1 MEKTISSH
9 ITIKYAFRNSKNE
22 LSRSEGGTGSA
33 VYQSGPE
40 GKLRSKIVEIVN
52 GAREH
57 LCICS
62 FLLSDPEIEKAIIK
76 ASKDRRVR
84 VYLLTAAE
92 TLLDADDEDEQF
104 KQERSKSQKDM
115 LRRFIGKVY
124 LRSAR
129 HYHAK
134 YIIADSVNGMMTTC
148 NFTTKALMENPEFG
162 VLLGQEQCEELRKEF
177 IYQFWECAELESMTL
192 GTMEGVSRES
202 RFQSNVPKG
211 DLRLSFHD
219 EKANSTI
226 LAECLDIIDSAEDSV
241 IATSYG
247 WGNKEIADKLISRAK
262 AGVKVT
268 IVGRNHR
275 GLGQT
280 KHLQKFRD
288 SGCDVLG
295 LPWIHAKC
303 VIGDIQTS
311 SPRIMIMSANLDE
324 YLTSGNSHD
333 IGLVIP
339 PAEASR
345 VKTIVE
351 QWLHSSLQMV
361 PKDELKSVEGE
372 LKVAKEGADP
382 LWQNLTV
389 VNETQID
396 HGTIQA
402 KSAEKAEKTKPQL
415 KVPSQ
420 QGLAYR
426 NVKHTWTVEIP
437 TLAPKAKEEEWAKAP
452 AEDGK
457 GKNKGAKH
465 TERVFVEPDGTR
477 VIGIESIDDADRAA
491 KYLKKAK
498 AKRVVLIS

>member
-1 MEKTISSH
+1 
-9 ITIKYAFRNSKNE
+9 
-22 LSRSEGGTGSA
+22 
-33 VYQSGPE
+33 
-40 GKLRSKIVEIVN
+40 
-52 GAREH
+52 
-57 LCICS
+57 
-62 FLLSDPEIEKAIIK
+62 
-76 ASKDRRVR
+76 
-84 VYLLTAAE
+84 
-92 TLLDADDEDEQF
+92 
-104 KQERSKSQKDM
+104 
-115 LRRFIGKVY
+115 
-124 LRSAR
+124 
-129 HYHAK
+129 
-134 YIIADSVNGMMTTC
+134 
-148 NFTTKALMENPEFG
+148 
-162 VLLGQEQCEELRKEF
+162 
-177 IYQFWECAELESMTL
+177 
-192 GTMEGVSRES
+192 
-202 RFQSNVPKG
+202 PKG